1 MFKGSDGH
9 PLEEAVQT
17 AVVDDVVPGDDD
29 DNGDDDDDD
38 DDDDDN
44 DDDHLAGSDLR
55 ASLLGPQAGGKVPQ
69 HGQDAPRVFPLL

>member
-1 MFKGSDGH
+1 MMMMMMM
-9 PLEEAVQT
+9 
-17 AVVDDVVPGDDD
+17 VV
-29 DNGDDDDDD
+29 D